1 MHPLVFLCF
10 TKNIMNVSYIILIRK
25 KISLLYAIPI
35 TIPRK
40 SCFFF
45 LLQVQATKMFG
56 VLGYWRV
63 LLALQGAARER

>member
-1 MHPLVFLCF
+1 
-10 TKNIMNVSYIILIRK
+10 MNVSYIILIRK
-25 KISLLYAIPI
+25 KNKSLVCHSYYNSKKELV
-35 TIPRK
+35 
-40 SCFFF
+40 FF